1 VFFATGR
8 AIASLG
14 FAAQGSG
21 IDQQE
26 LTMRAIPTIHKFL
39 LAAVA
44 IGAVVGLSGRLHA
57 DELTIGTIGA
67 SSDAPFFVADKK
79 GYFADEGLKVK
90 FIRFDSAAKMIP
102 SLGSGEVDVG
112 SGATSAGLY
121 NAVKRGIGI
130 KIVADKA
137 RNAKGYGFE
146 AIMARKVEVDSG
158 KIKSLKDFKGLKV
171 AISAKGNSEAAIL
184 NHALKTVGL
193 NWSDVEPVYLGFPSH
208 IAAFQNGAV
217 DASVTVEPTV
227 SQLLKLGTA
236 VRLVGIDDIYP
247 DAQTAVIFY
256 GANFIKNKPE
266 DAKKFMKALVRG
278 MRTYNDALKDGH
290 IAGPN
295 ADEIIS
301 ILTEYSFIKDPAVHR
316 AIISQAVD
324 PDGHLNMDSLQE
336 SWQFFKDTNEIDG
349 SVKVDDVVDLSFVKA
364 ASQELGP
371 YVKKTASK

>member
-1 VFFATGR
+1 
-8 AIASLG
+8 
-14 FAAQGSG
+14 
-21 IDQQE
+21 
-26 LTMRAIPTIHKFL
+26 
-39 LAAVA
+39 
-44 IGAVVGLSGRLHA
+44 
-57 DELTIGTIGA
+57 
-67 SSDAPFFVADKK
+67 
-79 GYFADEGLKVK
+79 
-90 FIRFDSAAKMIP
+90 
-102 SLGSGEVDVG
+102 VDVG

-121 NAVKRGIGI
+121 NAAKRGIGI

-146 AIMARKVEVDSG
+146 AIMVRKQLFDSG
-158 KIKSLKDFKGLKV
+158 KVKSLKDFKGLKV

-193 NWSDVEPVYLGFPSH
+193 GWSDVEPVYLGFPQH
-208 IAAFQNGAV
+208 IAAMQNGAV
-217 DASVTVEPTV
+217 DASLTVEPTV
-227 SQLLKLGTA
+227 SQLLKLGSA
-236 VRLVGIDDIYP
+236 IKLVGADDFYP

-266 DAKKFMKALVRG
+266 DAKKFMRALVRG

-290 IAGPN
+290 IAGVG

-336 SWQFFKDTNEIDG
+336 SWQFFKDTGEIDG
-349 SVKVDDVVDLSFVKA
+349 SVKVDDVVDLSFVKE
-364 ASQELGP
+364 ASKALGP

>member
-1 VFFATGR
+1 MNR
-8 AIASLG
+8 M
-14 FAAQGSG
+14 Q
-21 IDQQE
+21 
-26 LTMRAIPTIHKFL
+26 KFL

-90 FIRFDSAAKMIP
+90 FVRFDSAAKMIP

-121 NAVKRGIGI
+121 NAAKRGIGI

-146 AIMARKVEVDSG
+146 AIMVRKQLFDSG
-158 KIKSLKDFKGLKV
+158 KVKSLKDFKGLKV

-193 NWSDVEPVYLGFPSH
+193 GWSDVEPVYLGFPQH
-208 IAAFQNGAV
+208 IAAMQNGAV
-217 DASVTVEPTV
+217 DASLTVEPTV
-227 SQLLKLGTA
+227 SQLLKLGSA
-236 VRLVGIDDIYP
+236 IKLVGADDFYP

-290 IAGPN
+290 IAGVG

-336 SWQFFKDTNEIDG
+336 SWQFFKDTGEIDG
-349 SVKVDDVVDLSFVKA
+349 SVKVDDVVDLSFVKE
-364 ASQELGP
+364 ASKALGP

>member
-1 VFFATGR
+1 
-8 AIASLG
+8 L
-14 FAAQGSG
+14 
-21 IDQQE
+21 IDHQE
-26 LTMRAIPTIHKFL
+26 LSMRAVPTVRTLL

-44 IGAVVGLSGRLHA
+44 IGAVVGLSGSLRA

-67 SSDAPFFVADKK
+67 SSDAPFFVADKL
-79 GYFADEGLKVK
+79 GYFKDEGLTVK
-90 FIRFDSAAKMIP
+90 FVRFDSAAKMIP

-146 AIMARKVEVDSG
+146 AIMVRKAEFDSG
-158 KIKSLKDFKGLKV
+158 KIKSLKDFKGKKV

-193 NWSDVEPVYLGFPSH
+193 GWSDVDPVYLGFPQH
-208 IAAFQNGAV
+208 IAAMQNGAV
-217 DASVTVEPTV
+217 DASLTVEPTV

-236 VRLVGIDDIYP
+236 VKLIGADEFYP

-256 GANFIKNKPE
+256 GAKFIKDKPAE
-266 DAKKFMKALVRG
+266 AKKFMKALVRG

-349 SVKVDDVVDLSFVKA
+349 SVKVSDVVDLSFVQA
-364 ASQELGP
+364 ASKELGP
-371 YVKKTASK
+371 YVKATAAK